1 MDTRDFSHQE
11 VHLHQYNP
19 EGCEDCGSTDHI
31 ESEALGPCYWKRQEL
46 IEVPPGT
53 TCQRHT
59 KEIDYWFKLQH
70 QFHSKPSDKDPCSED
85 AHHSIPNTFD
95 DGKVFVCNSCYETY
109 KTVTEAHFQVW
120 RSGYKRFGAGIGGYY
135 SGSSFDVQGIL
146 KGEVTAEEVA
156 MEDFLRMLLCS
167 IQEGEMGETIA
178 RVTNPGMV
186 GIAGPRVET
195 TATPPAKEMELEP
208 KKPRDPITAKEMNQH
223 IADFSNMQ
231 QANRLGITFEV
242 SIERVKPGNW
252 DPAYLDLWW
261 SNEDVL
267 FHTLQW
273 GLMEELY
280 G

>member
-19 EGCEDCGSTDHI
+19 EGCEDCGSTDHR
-31 ESEALGPCYWKRQEL
+31 EDEALGPCYWKRQEL
-46 IEVPPGT
+46 IQVPPGT

-59 KEIDYWFKLQH
+59 KEIDFWFRLEH
-70 QFHSKPSDKDPCSED
+70 QFHSEPSDKGPCSEE
-85 AHHSIPNTFD
+85 AHHSIPNTHD
-95 DGKVFVCNSCYETY
+95 DGNVFVCGSCYQTY

-120 RSGYKRFGAGIGGYY
+120 RSGYKRFGGGIGGYY
-135 SGSSFDVQGIL
+135 SSACFDVQDIL
-146 KGEVTAEEVA
+146 KGEATAEEIA
-156 MEDFLRMLLCS
+156 MEEFLRMLICS
-167 IQEGEMGETIA
+167 IQEGNMEETIA

-195 TATPPAKEMELEP
+195 TATPPAKKMELEP
-208 KKPRDPITAKEMNQH
+208 KKIREQLTADKLNQF
-223 IADFSNMQ
+223 IGDYSKMQ
-231 QANRLGITFEV
+231 QSNRLNITFQA

-261 SNEDVL
+261 NNEDVL
-267 FHTLQW
+267 AYTLQRD
-273 GLMEELY
+273 LPKELF